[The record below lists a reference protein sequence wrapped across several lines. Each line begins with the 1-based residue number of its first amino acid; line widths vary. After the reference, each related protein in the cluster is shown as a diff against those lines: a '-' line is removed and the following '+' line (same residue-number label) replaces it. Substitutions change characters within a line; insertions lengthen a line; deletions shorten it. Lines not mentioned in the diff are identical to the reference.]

1 MITKWLTESSSLKRV
16 FDQRVRRSQKT
27 SYSRRNALKTPSLHQ
42 RLLTVTNKYTYKSET
57 YIKNPGLEV
66 SQTKRGL
73 MRLISATPIFL
84 IACANIVPPCPGK
97 TTPPYSELVGTQW
110 ELNRWNMPPN
120 SMGEVR
126 LRSMPSDG
134 GPKISLQFS
143 QGRMSGYSGCNR
155 FTAQIIED
163 PRGFQIE
170 QIATTRMACAS
181 NREDIERDF
190 LYLLRDYRSIARD
203 GNYLLI
209 IGPNREVL
217 GFNLIQRTNP

>member
-1 MITKWLTESSSLKRV
+1 M
-16 FDQRVRRSQKT
+16 
-27 SYSRRNALKTPSLHQ
+27 
-42 RLLTVTNKYTYKSET
+42 TNKNTYKSET
-57 YIKNPGLEV
+57 YLKKSELEI
-66 SQTKRGL
+66 SYSKRKLIG
-73 MRLISATPIFL
+73 LISSAPFFL
-84 IACANIVPPCPGK
+84 IGCANLVPPCPGK

-110 ELNRWNMPPN
+110 ELNRWNMAPN
-120 SMGEVR
+120 TMGEVR

-134 GPKISLQFS
+134 GQKISLQFS
-143 QGRMSGYSGCNR
+143 QGRASGYSGCNR
-155 FTAQIIED
+155 FTAQIID
-163 PRGFQIE
+163 DSRGFQIE

>member
-1 MITKWLTESSSLKRV
+1 MAYMK
-16 FDQRVRRSQKT
+16 
-27 SYSRRNALKTPSLHQ
+27 
-42 RLLTVTNKYTYKSET
+42 KSE
-57 YIKNPGLEV
+57 LQV
-66 SQTKRGL
+66 SQAKRKL
-73 MRLISATPIFL
+73 MGLISSAPIFL
-84 IACANIVPPCPGK
+84 IGCANIVPPCPGK

-126 LRSMPSDG
+126 LRSLPNDG
-134 GPKISLQFS
+134 GPKIAMQFS
-143 QGRMSGYSGCNR
+143 QGRMSGFSGCNR
-155 FTAQIIED
+155 FTAKINED

-170 QIATTRMACAS
+170 QITTTRMACAP

>member
-1 MITKWLTESSSLKRV
+1 VTKKNTYRSIGYKENSVPRVLQGKR
-16 FDQRVRRSQKT
+16 Q
-27 SYSRRNALKTPSLHQ
+27 LMGI
-42 RLLTVTNKYTYKSET
+42 VTLA
-57 YIKNPGLEV
+57 PF
-66 SQTKRGL
+66 
-73 MRLISATPIFL
+73 FL
-84 IACANIVPPCPGK
+84 IGCANLVPPCPGK

-110 ELNRWNMPPN
+110 ELNRWNMAPN
-120 SMGEVR
+120 TMGEVR

-134 GPKISLQFS
+134 GQKISLQFS
-143 QGRMSGYSGCNR
+143 QGRASGYSGCNR
-155 FTAQIIED
+155 FNAQIIED
-163 PRGFQIE
+163 SRGFQIE

-181 NREDIERDF
+181 NRDEIEREF

>member
-1 MITKWLTESSSLKRV
+1 LR
-16 FDQRVRRSQKT
+16 
-27 SYSRRNALKTPSLHQ
+27 
-42 RLLTVTNKYTYKSET
+42 
-57 YIKNPGLEV
+57 V
-66 SQTKRGL
+66 SQPKRRLMGL
-73 MRLISATPIFL
+73 IGSSPFFL
-84 IACANIVPPCPGK
+84 IGCANIVPPCPGK

-110 ELNRWNMPPN
+110 ELNRWNMPPT

-126 LRSMPSDG
+126 LRTMPNDA
-134 GPKISLQFS
+134 GPKISMQFS
-143 QGRMSGYSGCNR
+143 RGRMSGYSGCNR

-170 QIATTRMACAS
+170 QIAATRMACTS

-217 GFNLIQRTNP
+217 GFNLTRQTNP

>member
-1 MITKWLTESSSLKRV
+1 
-16 FDQRVRRSQKT
+16 
-27 SYSRRNALKTPSLHQ
+27 
-42 RLLTVTNKYTYKSET
+42 
-57 YIKNPGLEV
+57 
-66 SQTKRGL
+66 
-73 MRLISATPIFL
+73 
-84 IACANIVPPCPGK
+84 
-97 TTPPYSELVGTQW
+97 
-110 ELNRWNMPPN
+110 
-120 SMGEVR
+120 MGEVR
-126 LRSMPSDG
+126 LRAMPNDG
-134 GPKISLQFS
+134 GSKISLQFS
-143 QGRMSGYSGCNR
+143 RGRMSGYSGCNR

-217 GFNLIQRTNP
+217 GFNLIQRSNP

>member
-1 MITKWLTESSSLKRV
+1 M
-16 FDQRVRRSQKT
+16 
-27 SYSRRNALKTPSLHQ
+27 
-42 RLLTVTNKYTYKSET
+42 
-57 YIKNPGLEV
+57 GLIG
-66 SQTKRGL
+66 SF
-73 MRLISATPIFL
+73 PIFL
-84 IACANIVPPCPGK
+84 IGCANIVPPCPGK

-110 ELNRWNMPPN
+110 ELNRWNMAPN

-126 LRSMPSDG
+126 LRTMPNDG
-134 GPKISLQFS
+134 GPKMSLQFS
-143 QGRMSGYSGCNR
+143 RGRMSGYSGCNR

-181 NREDIERDF
+181 NREEIERDF
-190 LYLLRDYRSIARD
+190 LYLLKDYRSIARD